1 MKGVVITMGMVAL
14 GIALWQSFAPE
25 SSPVQQI
32 DLQEEQLIASYLREG
47 TRRHFSQDGVAAD
60 VLKIGEATRWQNSE
74 ETTLSEIRYQAQAE
88 NGAVWDIGAAA
99 GIFFEDLNELELKNG
114 VTVLERTR
122 DATMQTESMR
132 LFMDQKRAQ
141 GEQEVVMTGRGGRWS
156 GVGFGL
162 DLRRSMATLKGDVRT
177 EYE

>member
-1 MKGVVITMGMVAL
+1 MKGVVITIAMVAL
-14 GIALWQSFAPE
+14 GFALWQSFAPE
-25 SSPVQQI
+25 SSPAQQI

-74 ETTLSEIRYQAQAE
+74 ETTLTEIRYQAQSE
-88 NGAVWDIGAAA
+88 NGSVWDIDAAA

-141 GEQEVVMTGRGGRWS
+141 GEQEVVMTGRGSRTTGS
-156 GVGFGL
+156 AFEL
-162 DLRRSMATLKGDVRT
+162 DLQRSMATLKGDVRT

>member
-1 MKGVVITMGMVAL
+1 MKGIVITMGMVAL
-14 GIALWQSFAPE
+14 GIALWQSFAPQ

-32 DLQEEQLIASYLREG
+32 DLQEQQLIASYLREG
-47 TRRHFSQDGVAAD
+47 TRTHFSQDGVAAD

-74 ETTLSEIRYQAQAE
+74 ETTLSGIRYQAQAE
-88 NGAVWDIGAAA
+88 NGSVWDIDAAA

-132 LFMDQKRAQ
+132 LYLDQKRAQ
-141 GEQEVVMTGRGGRWS
+141 GEQEVVMTGRGSRTTGS
-156 GVGFGL
+156 AFEL
-162 DLRRSMATLKGDVRT
+162 DLQRSMATLKGDVRT

>member
-1 MKGVVITMGMVAL
+1 MKGVVITMGMVTL

-25 SSPVQQI
+25 SSPIQQI
-32 DLQEEQLIASYLREG
+32 DLQEEQLIASYMRDG
-47 TRRHFSQDGVAAD
+47 IRRHFSQDGVAAD
-60 VLKIGEATRWQNSE
+60 VLEIGEATRRQNSE

-88 NGAVWDIGAAA
+88 NGSVWDIGAAA
-99 GIFFEDLNELELKNG
+99 GIFFEDLNELELRNG

-132 LFMDQKRAQ
+132 LYLEQRRAQ
-141 GEQEVVMTGRGGRWS
+141 GEQEVVMTGRGSRTTGS
-156 GVGFGL
+156 AFEL
-162 DLRRSMATLKGDVRT
+162 DLQRSMATLKGDVRT

>member
-25 SSPVQQI
+25 SSPVQEF
-32 DLQEEQLIASYLREG
+32 DLEEEQLIASYLLEG

-60 VLKIGEATRWQNSE
+60 VLEIGEATRWQNSE
-74 ETTLSEIRYQAQAE
+74 ETALSEIRYQAQAE
-88 NGAVWDIGAAA
+88 NGSIWDIDAAA

-132 LFMDQKRAQ
+132 LYLEQKRAQ
-141 GEQEVVMTGRGGRWS
+141 GEQEVVMTGRGSRTTGS
-156 GVGFGL
+156 AFEL
-162 DLRRSMATLKGDVRT
+162 DLQRSMATLKGDVRT

>member
-1 MKGVVITMGMVAL
+1 MKGVVITIGMVAL
-14 GIALWQSFAPE
+14 GAALWQSFAPE
-25 SSPVQQI
+25 SSPVKQI
-32 DLQEEQLIASYLREG
+32 DLQEEQLIATYLREG

-60 VLKIGEATRWQNSE
+60 VLEIGEATRWQNSE

-88 NGAVWDIGAAA
+88 NGSVWDIDAAA

-122 DATMQTESMR
+122 DATMQTQSMR
-132 LFMDQKRAQ
+132 LYLEQKRAQ
-141 GEQEVVMTGRGGRWS
+141 GEQEVLMTGQGSRTTGS
-156 GVGFGL
+156 AFEL
-162 DLRRSMATLKGDVRT
+162 DLQRSMATLKGDVRT